1 MSKAWGPCT
10 WYLFHTLAEKVKE
23 ETFPTLKN
31 GLITIIKRI
40 CSNLPC
46 PSCAEHAR
54 QKMESLNVNNIRS
67 KHDLKLMLLSFHND
81 VNRRLNRPE
90 FTEQQLNEK
99 YKLLEESVLLKK
111 KKTPDYSIGVS
122 AFGKQCS
129 ARWKLGRSAPQYT
142 FSTIPKRHHSDVQ
155 FYTPESEIDN
165 RKERYPHIPTR

>member
-67 KHDLKLMLLSFHND
+67 KHDLKLMLLSFHNE

-99 YKLLEESVLLKK
+99 YKLAKTHDIVQYFLQTWQKPNPNPKLLTNSFHKNYIIK
-111 KKTPDYSIGVS
+111 D
-122 AFGKQCS
+122 FGS
-129 ARWKLGRSAPQYT
+129 WINTNYIHFNP
-142 FSTIPKRHHSDVQ
+142 
-155 FYTPESEIDN
+155 
-165 RKERYPHIPTR
+165 